1 MSRPFPLPSVRN
13 VYGKRAAPGGVLPPT
28 PGPTAGSFTS
38 KESETMRHNVQ
49 LTTPARIPAA
59 SADADLMHADAPR
72 RIARR
77 GRIVRALWKLAD
89 QFRAAADRIDDLAAD
104 VST

>member
-1 MSRPFPLPSVRN
+1 MHDN
-13 VYGKRAAPGGVLPPT
+13 VQPT
-28 PGPTAGSFTS
+28 PD
-38 KESETMRHNVQ
+38 
-49 LTTPARIPAA
+49 ARAAA

-89 QFRAAADRIDDLAAD
+89 QFRAAADRIDDMAAD
-104 VST
+104 VSTAFGGDR